1 MATAK
6 FGQIF
11 CLNVL
16 ELTCNPVTRQIWAK
30 IGTILATHA
39 GLCGHDAKLHFYMMI
54 AMAVNIMDHF
64 LLTALLITLLNLA
77 AATVIQTMAAIT
89 TQGQRILLT

>member
-11 CLNVL
+11 CLHVL

-54 AMAVNIMDHF
+54 PARPTRV
-64 LLTALLITLLNLA
+64 LEALCCSRPQQKMT
-77 AATVIQTMAAIT
+77 
-89 TQGQRILLT
+89 

>member
-11 CLNVL
+11 CLHVL

-30 IGTILATHA
+30 IGTILADTHTPHA
-39 GLCGHDAKLHFYMMI
+39 ALCGHDAKLHFNMI
-54 AMAVNIMDHF
+54 HF
-64 LLTALLITLLNLA
+64 PVTSG
-77 AATVIQTMAAIT
+77 V
-89 TQGQRILLT
+89 